1 MPQNVLQVIEVQDK
15 ESRTLTYVVVASEF
29 YLDLFSLDIGGAVP
43 AVFHEKKLRLPVNT
57 ICSNL
62 EEPGTFYIATKN

>member
-1 MPQNVLQVIEVQDK
+1 M
-15 ESRTLTYVVVASEF
+15 TYVVVASEF